1 MPPLHGS
8 KARLYLDGWEVT
20 TTMRGATFPGE
31 SDVADSS
38 VWGLTSKRYVSSDR
52 IDGKMTGEGVHEVA
66 TAGTGSID
74 ELLGS
79 NIAGG
84 HVATWLPQ
92 GDGLG
97 NRGRIIGGIE
107 SAFELDSPGDDVT
120 GFSFEISPTTG
131 QAQRMRVVQPLA
143 GALNI
148 SVTGNGTSVDDLGAA
163 QTTLKGLA
171 GALQVINKGGGAGTL
186 TVKIQ
191 HSPDNSAWTDLITFG
206 GKTVKNVAEYLEVA
220 GTVQRWLRATWT
232 VTGGTW
238 DINVSAGRR

>member
-20 TTMRGATFPGE
+20 STMRGASFPGE

-38 VWGLTSKRYVSSDR
+38 TWGMTSKRYTSSDR
-52 IDGKMTGEGVHEVA
+52 IDGKFNGEGVHEVA
-66 TAGTGSID
+66 AVGLGSID

-79 NIAGG
+79 NLAAV

-92 GDGLG
+92 GEGLG
-97 NRGRIIGGIE
+97 NRGRIIAGVK

-120 GFSFEISPTTG
+120 GFTFEISPTAG
-131 QAQRMRVVQPLA
+131 QAQRMRVLQAFA
-143 GALNI
+143 GTLPI
-148 SVTGNGTSVDDLGAA
+148 TVTGNGTSVDDLGAA
-163 QTTLKGLA
+163 QTTTKGLA
-171 GALQVINKGGGAGTL
+171 AALQVINKGGGAGTI
-186 TVKIQ
+186 TVKVQ
-191 HSPDNSAWTDLITFG
+191 HSPDGSTLTDLITFG